1 MIYYMQ
7 ELLVNQ
13 REYIEF
19 SARNQL
25 SNICICIYVTQ
36 GNFFFFDDQI

>member
-1 MIYYMQ
+1 MQ

-36 GNFFFFDDQI
+36 GNFFLSDE

>member
-13 REYIEF
+13 REEKSVKQY
-19 SARNQL
+19 L
-25 SNICICIYVTQ
+25 YLYICIYVAQ

>member
-19 SARNQL
+19 SARNQF
-25 SNICICIYVTQ
+25 SNICIYVTQ
-36 GNFFFFDDQI
+36 GNFFLSDDQI

>member
-1 MIYYMQ
+1 MQ

-25 SNICICIYVTQ
+25 SNICIYVAQ

>member
-7 ELLVNQ
+7 KLLVNQ

-19 SARNQL
+19 SARNQF
-25 SNICICIYVTQ
+25 SNICIYVTQ